1 VTGTATSRW
10 ARHAWVLVL
19 VVGIAL
25 FVLDE
30 RTMVATENPNFV
42 PSAILLGAAVV
53 PFAFVTFVKGRR
65 LPYAVSGGLL
75 ASAAFFGGVLGT
87 IVAGTLEFDVQQR
100 LGTLPMIGVAIIE
113 EAAKLLVPLV
123 LLLVLRGRFGPADGL
138 LLGVACGAGFAALE
152 TMGYGFVTLLT
163 SHGSVVSTVD
173 VLMLRGLMS
182 PAGHM
187 AWTGITA
194 AALYAI
200 PGAAQHG
207 RAIGR
212 FALAFVVAVA
222 LHACWDS
229 FGSVIAY
236 AVLAIV
242 SLGLL
247 TWIAPRIAHS
257 SAPTPA
263 VGRERAARSHA

>member
-1 VTGTATSRW
+1 MAPTRRA
-10 ARHAWVLVL
+10 ARHAWLLVL

-53 PFAFVTFVKGRR
+53 PFAFVAFIKGRR
-65 LPYAVSGGLL
+65 LPYAVGGGML

-87 IVAGTLEFDVQQR
+87 IVAGTLEFDVAQR
-100 LGTLPMIGVAIIE
+100 LGTLPMVGVAIIE
-113 EAAKLLVPLV
+113 EGAKLLVPLV
-123 LLLVLRGRFGPADGL
+123 LLVVMRRRFGPADGL

-194 AALYAI
+194 AALFAI
-200 PGAAQHG
+200 PRAARRG
-207 RAIGR
+207 RAVRR
-212 FALAFVVAVA
+212 FVLAFVVAVV
-222 LHACWDS
+222 LHAAWDS
-229 FGSVIAY
+229 LGGVIAY
-236 AVLAIV
+236 GVLGVI

-247 TWIAPRIAHS
+247 TTIAHRIAHS
-257 SAPTPA
+257 PAPSPA
-263 VGRERAARSHA
+263 AQFA